1 MEIIY
6 HDWNESESPFLETL
20 IDIFDEKDV
29 MVACPYINRKILSY
43 LISRADNIKIVSDV
57 VAWLESCSPKERGKT
72 IEFINT
78 IGDRLHH
85 CPKLHAKVFFN
96 ESKSLIGSANL
107 TNSGMLRNIEIS
119 VVLNDSKKLD
129 ELRQWFKKLW
139 DITEPLDC
147 DNMNEINNWKE
158 RIDKDKKVKQSNELN
173 ITNDNSPI
181 ISGYIPTKLR
191 KYKKQL
197 SKSDEEVLSRIK
209 KVIDLFP
216 SLEWFNE
223 FLDIWEYILEY
234 FDIQA
239 DDQRI
244 TLSVPNAKDKLAMT
258 VGQRYVATGFTRGK
272 IALIMPINPDIYEED
287 KSSIL
292 KKERFTNNEKLVCNL
307 YYFKTNSPKKLF
319 KRYKTQIL
327 NLIKYELQRTEVSG
341 YKRYHEDILY
351 HIAIDRIKRI
361 ELLKD

>member
-6 HDWNESESPFLETL
+6 HDWNENDSPFLEEL
-20 IDIFDEKDV
+20 IDIFEENDV
-29 MVACPYINRKILSY
+29 MVACPYIDRKILSF
-43 LISRADNIKIVSDV
+43 LISRANNVKIVSDV
-57 VAWLESCSPKERGKT
+57 VAWLESCSTKERVKT
-72 IEFINT
+72 IEFINAL
-78 IGDRLHH
+78 GERLHH

-107 TNSGMLRNIEIS
+107 TNSGMLRNIEMS
-119 VVLNDSKKLD
+119 VVLDNSEKLD

-139 DITEPLDC
+139 DITEPLDY
-147 DNMNEINNWKE
+147 DNMNEINNWEK
-158 RIDKDKKVKQSNELN
+158 RVAKDKEVKQKNKLN
-173 ITNDNSPI
+173 ITKDNSPI

-197 SKSDEEVLSRIK
+197 SESDEEVLSRIK

-234 FDIQA
+234 FDIQV

-244 TLSVPNAKDKLAMT
+244 TLSVPKAKDKLAMT
-258 VGQRYVATGFTRGK
+258 VGQRYVATGFTRGE
-272 IALIMPINPDIYEED
+272 IALIMPINPDINEED
-287 KSSIL
+287 KSSII
-292 KKERFTNNEKLVCNL
+292 KQERFTNNGKLVCKL
-307 YYFKTNSPKKLF
+307 YYFITNSPKKLF

-327 NLIKYELQRTEVSG
+327 NLIKHELERTEVSG

-361 ELLKD
+361 DLLKD